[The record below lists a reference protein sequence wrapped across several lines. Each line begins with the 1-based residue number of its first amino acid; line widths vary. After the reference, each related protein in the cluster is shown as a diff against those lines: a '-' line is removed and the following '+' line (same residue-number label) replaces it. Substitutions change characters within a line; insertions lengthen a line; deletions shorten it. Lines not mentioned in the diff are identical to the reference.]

1 MNSFHRWYCASD
13 RWARTVRDD
22 LLPWALRD
30 ITLGGHVLEIGPGP
44 GLTTRVLQHHVDR
57 LTCVEIDPQLAD
69 QLRGR
74 VDSNVHV
81 VTGDATSLPFP
92 DGHFTAAVCFTML
105 HHVPSP
111 QLQNRLLCEARRVL
125 APGGVFAGSDSTTGP
140 LFRLAH
146 AFDTMVLVDQQT
158 FHRRLTAA
166 GFVDATVHP
175 GRHAFK
181 FQARRPDA
189 DVPG

>member
-1 MNSFHRWYCASD
+1 MNRFHRWYCASD

-30 ITLGGHVLEIGPGP
+30 IPLGGHVLEIGPGP
-44 GLTTRVLQHHVDR
+44 GLTTRILQQRVDR

-69 QLRGR
+69 RLRDR
-74 VDSNVHV
+74 VASNVDV
-81 VTGDATSLPFP
+81 VTGDATALPFP

-111 QLQNRLLCEARRVL
+111 QLQNRLLGEAHRVL

-146 AFDTMVLVDQQT
+146 AFDTMVPVDPQT
-158 FHRRLTAA
+158 FQQRLIAA
-166 GFVDATVHP
+166 GFVDATVHR

-181 FQARRPDA
+181 FRGKRPGA
-189 DVPG
+189 DVSG